1 VVGHEGQRKRTGKG
15 NGRRKLSCKEIDHRD
30 GEDSEDQRN
39 DPEVPF
45 RLGER
50 IELMGENKKEGRM
63 KIRRV
68 LFIKLD
74 LPTEIV
80 SGVIEGVDLVHPE
93 RFLIEGVEPQGEAQE
108 NAEKKG
114 NNFFLLF
121 YINNEVS
128 DNHYGAEFFLAM
140 HRIET
145 PKGKEKYFSI

>member
-80 SGVIEGVDLVHPE
+80 SGVIEGVDFVHPE
-93 RFLIEGVEPQGEAQE
+93 RFLIKGVKPQSKAYEETKNKDG
-108 NAEKKG
+108 
-114 NNFFLLF
+114 NFFLF
-121 YINNEVS
+121 
-128 DNHYGAEFFLAM
+128 
-140 HRIET
+140 
-145 PKGKEKYFSI
+145 